1 MDDDGLEKETASER
15 EREGWRHMREKDEDQ
30 VSRKTNQTTYNEPKE
45 TEKGKRVWGWRG
57 EIMRKQVRL
66 P

>member
-1 MDDDGLEKETASER
+1 MDDDGLEKETARER

-30 VSRKTNQTTYNEPKE
+30 VSRKTNQTTYNEQKE

>member
-1 MDDDGLEKETASER
+1 MDNDGLEKETARER

-45 TEKGKRVWGWRG
+45 TQKGKGVRGWRG
-57 EIMRKQVRL
+57 EVMRKQVRL

>member
-1 MDDDGLEKETASER
+1 
-15 EREGWRHMREKDEDQ
+15 MREKDEDQ

-45 TEKGKRVWGWRG
+45 TEKGKGVWGWRG